1 MTTPAADPGP
11 RWLGAAGQVALAA
24 GMAAVLL
31 PVGWASVVDG
41 DVSRAWVVALLLA
54 LAVVHTAVAGAWR
67 HPVVAYAAGAAAMF
81 VLVVAPDLGGTAAEQ
96 AGSDYAP
103 VLLPSSLC
111 FFVLLY
117 GVSARAPRPW
127 PTVALGVGLIG
138 CLLTTTRL
146 WSFAGVVLEGWAWS
160 LILAT
165 ATVGGTVAAWALGR
179 FRATRSEWVA
189 QLEEKG
195 AADERRRIARE
206 MHDVVAHSLAVVV
219 SQAEG
224 GRLVVGRSP
233 ERAAE
238 ILDTIAGTGREA
250 LNEMRGLL
258 GVLRDE
264 DAPTGPQ
271 PGLAD
276 LPALVARMRQAGL
289 EVGYESEPVGVV
301 PPGAALTAYRVVQ
314 ESLTNVARH
323 AAGSRATVV
332 VSRNGDGLEVVV
344 ADDAGAGVPAVAP
357 GRGVTGMAERVEA
370 VGGQLEA
377 GPTAVGWRVRA
388 RIPL

>member
-1 MTTPAADPGP
+1 MTTPTAGPGP

-41 DVSRAWVVALLLA
+41 DVSRGWTAALLA
-54 LAVVHTAVAGAWR
+54 AVVVVHAAVASARR
-67 HPVVAYAAGAAAMF
+67 HPLVSYAAGAAAMF
-81 VLVVAPDLGGTAAEQ
+81 VLVVAPDLGGVAAEQ
-96 AGSDYAP
+96 AGSEYAP

-127 PTVALGVGLIG
+127 PTAALGVGLIG
-138 CLLTTTRL
+138 CVVTTTRL

-179 FRATRSEWVA
+179 FRATRTAWIA
-189 QLEEKG
+189 QLEDRG

-224 GRLVVGRSP
+224 GRMLVARSP
-233 ERAAE
+233 ERAGE
-238 ILDTIAGTGREA
+238 ILGTIADTGREA
-250 LNEMRGLL
+250 LTEMRGLL

-264 DAPTGPQ
+264 DAPAGPQ

-276 LPALVARMRQAGL
+276 VPALVARMRQAGID
-289 EVGYESEPVGVV
+289 VAYEAEPLGVV
-301 PPGAALTAYRVVQ
+301 PPGVGLTAYRVVQ

-323 AAGSRATVV
+323 APGRRATVSV
-332 VSRNGDGLEVVV
+332 RRVGGGLEVAVE
-344 ADDAGAGVPAVAP
+344 DDGSPTAPASAR
-357 GRGVTGMAERVEA
+357 GRGIAGMTERVEA
-370 VGGQLEA
+370 VGGRLEA
-377 GPTAVGWRVRA
+377 GPGRSGWAVHA

>member
-1 MTTPAADPGP
+1 MTTPAAGPGP

-41 DVSRAWVVALLLA
+41 DIARGWVVALLTA
-54 LAVVHTAVAGAWR
+54 LVVVHGAVATARR
-67 HPVVAYAAGAAAMF
+67 HPVLSYAAGAAAMF
-81 VLVVAPDLGGTAAEQ
+81 VLVVAPDLGGAAAVQ
-96 AGSDYAP
+96 AGSEYAP

-117 GVSARAPRPW
+117 GVSARAVSPW
-127 PTVALGVGLIG
+127 PTAALGVGLIG
-138 CLLTTTRL
+138 CLITTTRL

-224 GRLVVGRSP
+224 GRLVVGGSP
-233 ERAAE
+233 ERAAD

-264 DAPTGPQ
+264 DAPSAPQ

-289 EVGYESEPVGVV
+289 DVDYAAEPFGVV
-301 PPGAALTAYRVVQ
+301 PPGVGLTAYRVVQ
-314 ESLTNVARH
+314 EALTNVARH
-323 AAGSRATVV
+323 APGRPASVAVRRT
-332 VSRNGDGLEVVV
+332 DDELEVVV
-344 ADDAGAGVPAVAP
+344 TDDGRRGTDAAP
-357 GRGVTGMAERVEA
+357 GRGITGMTERVEA
-370 VGGQLEA
+370 VGGRLEA
-377 GPTAVGWRVRA
+377 GPGASGWTVRA